1 MDYYCNF
8 KAHESKLAELLTE
21 HSLVHT
27 FRTGGYPITL
37 TISRNAA
44 PEEQM
49 SMLLVEGATSS
60 QDAKLIFIFDLDGI
74 EVNTYERLVIS
85 DKLFTKIKGLAKKM
99 YDSYCHAF
107 FAEARTSGMNISDGS
122 KDAPDTSDKDNP
134 IFDDFYTEPV
144 DVIDAENDDVEDED
158 DGADE

>member
-1 MDYYCNF
+1 MDYYIDY
-8 KAHESKLAELLTE
+8 KTHEGKLDKLLTE
-21 HSLVHT
+21 HGLVYT
-27 FRTGGYPITL
+27 FRTGDHPITL

-49 SMLLVEGATSS
+49 SMLLVEGSTSS
-60 QDAKLIFIFDLDGI
+60 PGSKLVFIFDLDSI

-107 FAEARTSGMNISDGS
+107 FAESRSTGGVEAAATNEQADAR
-122 KDAPDTSDKDNP
+122 
-134 IFDDFYTEPV
+134 FDDFYTEDLPV
-144 DVIDAENDDVEDED
+144 VELPDTDDEEEVED

>member
-1 MDYYCNF
+1 MDYYIDY
-8 KAHESKLAELLTE
+8 KTHEGKLDKLLTE
-21 HSLVHT
+21 HGLVYT
-27 FRTGGYPITL
+27 FRTGGHPITL

-49 SMLLVEGATSS
+49 SMLLAEGSTSS

-107 FAEARTSGMNISDGS
+107 FAEARTSG
-122 KDAPDTSDKDNP
+122 KDAPDTCDHEDKR
-134 IFDDFYTEPV
+134 FDDFYTDPV
-144 DVIDAENDDVEDED
+144 DVIDDENDEVEDED
-158 DGADE
+158 DAADE

>member
-1 MDYYCNF
+1 MDYYIDY
-8 KAHESKLAELLTE
+8 KAHEGKLDKLLTE
-21 HSLVHT
+21 HGLVYT
-27 FRTGGYPITL
+27 FRTGGHPITL

-49 SMLLVEGATSS
+49 SMLLVEGSTSS
-60 QDAKLIFIFDLDGI
+60 PGSKLVFIFDLDSI

-107 FAEARTSGMNISDGS
+107 FAEARTGGMDI
-122 KDAPDTSDKDNP
+122 PDTGDEDNR
-134 IFDDFYTEPV
+134 IFDDFYTE
-144 DVIDAENDDVEDED
+144 DDVAEHLPVIELPVT
-158 DGADE
+158 DGEEEVENE